1 MINYCHCF
9 WCSNYSK
16 FDQWALLQVS
26 PFVLLTL
33 VYLSSST
40 SLLSGYKT
48 EFKPHD
54 NRSTLSLCFRLCVY
68 AYCTC
73 IGNFWKAY
81 SGNCSWGL
89 PLEMGSGTQV
99 PSETPT
105 GSLPNLME

>member
-54 NRSTLSLCFRLCVY
+54 NPITEAHYPYV
-68 AYCTC
+68 
-73 IGNFWKAY
+73 
-81 SGNCSWGL
+81 SGSVSMHIA
-89 PLEMGSGTQV
+89 PA
-99 PSETPT
+99 
-105 GSLPNLME
+105 